1 MYVEYF
7 VIYRVDREIRK
18 ERHFLIR
25 NDGVQVTTANSE
37 AFYQWSNFRS
47 VRNDKK
53 MFILYRSTLKG
64 IMIPKRFFQNEEQ
77 QETFERLITGKITH
91 S

>member
-1 MYVEYF
+1 
-7 VIYRVDREIRK
+7 
-18 ERHFLIR
+18 
-25 NDGVQVTTANSE
+25 
-37 AFYQWSNFRS
+37 
-47 VRNDKK
+47 

-77 QETFERLITGKITH
+77 EEEFEKLIARKITH